1 MVLLYRV
8 TLLADGVSKPAEPTR
23 KFQSRYTQ
31 GPAAVPAQPVIEER
45 LQPQRV
51 SIHVL
56 GAPIINGVRVATMH
70 SKWNTILD
78 VSSMRQRREDNV
90 VSVPRLSSVLPGSSG
105 MQTPLSVKGT
115 HTPKSNSVSTGGTRS
130 ESSPSATPGVDSTL
144 RRRMVMSMPPSTA
157 TNAPPPPP
165 TLRRPPEIEV
175 SDGIVVSFTVAGTI
189 QVGRIFTL
197 QIFLVNLSK
206 HTRRFQ
212 VIVPNRK
219 RNYSDVMNTQS
230 QGGRLGNPLKDL
242 PIEPYLEETGK
253 RQTEKGTGAGATHT
267 HAERERQ
274 RLRTIQFNSFNSQT
288 TWPSRCRI
296 HTAVLGE

>member
-1 MVLLYRV
+1 
-8 TLLADGVSKPAEPTR
+8 
-23 KFQSRYTQ
+23 
-31 GPAAVPAQPVIEER
+31 
-45 LQPQRV
+45 
-51 SIHVL
+51 
-56 GAPIINGVRVATMH
+56 
-70 SKWNTILD
+70 
-78 VSSMRQRREDNV
+78 
-90 VSVPRLSSVLPGSSG
+90 
-105 MQTPLSVKGT
+105 
-115 HTPKSNSVSTGGTRS
+115 
-130 ESSPSATPGVDSTL
+130 
-144 RRRMVMSMPPSTA
+144 MVMSMPPSTA

-253 RQTEKGTGAGATHT
+253 SRAEKGGRGGSNTYT
-267 HAERERQ
+267 HAERERE
-274 RLRTIQFNSFNSQT
+274 REGLRRIQFNSFNSQT
-288 TWPSRCRI
+288 IRSSPSRI
-296 HTAVLGE
+296 HTSVLGE

>member
-1 MVLLYRV
+1 
-8 TLLADGVSKPAEPTR
+8 
-23 KFQSRYTQ
+23 
-31 GPAAVPAQPVIEER
+31 
-45 LQPQRV
+45 
-51 SIHVL
+51 
-56 GAPIINGVRVATMH
+56 
-70 SKWNTILD
+70 
-78 VSSMRQRREDNV
+78 
-90 VSVPRLSSVLPGSSG
+90 
-105 MQTPLSVKGT
+105 
-115 HTPKSNSVSTGGTRS
+115 
-130 ESSPSATPGVDSTL
+130 
-144 RRRMVMSMPPSTA
+144 MVMSMPPSTA
-157 TNAPPPPP
+157 TNAPPPP